1 MSPAAGIGGSDGRA
15 GNAMTSSGA
24 RKEFVA
30 KLRDHA
36 ESSGSIAC
44 LGMDPVMERIKPA
57 LEAMGKDAGSDYQA
71 LTSFFS
77 PLLAFEAGAIKPNY
91 AFFAQY
97 GMDGLRALKDV
108 IAEAKQQGHL
118 VILDAKRGDIGST
131 SAAYVQEALFWG
143 ADAMTVHPYLGSDC
157 VFPIAD
163 KLGAYVLCRTSNPSA
178 PEVQDV
184 RVVVPERAD
193 IAMTTRGSDGAG
205 VPLYHAVASRIKQWG
220 TGAVVGAT
228 YPAELSSLSML
239 WENQVPLLI
248 PGVGA
253 QGGSASEVSRILR
266 EAGAAAGQDDKEALS
281 LHRVNSSSGI
291 LYAYEKPGGARAAD
305 GVGAGASSGDYVSAA
320 QKALDALN
328 KEIGY

>member
-1 MSPAAGIGGSDGRA
+1 M
-15 GNAMTSSGA
+15 
-24 RKEFVA
+24 
-30 KLRDHA
+30 
-36 ESSGSIAC
+36 
-44 LGMDPVMERIKPA
+44 
-57 LEAMGKDAGSDYQA
+57 
-71 LTSFFS
+71 
-77 PLLAFEAGAIKPNY
+77 
-91 AFFAQY
+91 
-97 GMDGLRALKDV
+97 
-108 IAEAKQQGHL
+108 
-118 VILDAKRGDIGST
+118 
-131 SAAYVQEALFWG
+131 
-143 ADAMTVHPYLGSDC
+143 
-157 VFPIAD
+157 
-163 KLGAYVLCRTSNPSA
+163 
-178 PEVQDV
+178 
-184 RVVVPERAD
+184 
-193 IAMTTRGSDGAG
+193 
-205 VPLYHAVASRIKQWG
+205 YHAVASRIKQWG